1 MRYFE
6 DFQVGERIA
15 LGSTGPLTEEAIIA
29 FAQQYD
35 PQPFHVDPE
44 LAKASSFGGL
54 IASGW
59 HTGSLFMRLL
69 ADNLLAHTIGMGS
82 PGIDE
87 VRWRKPVRPGDTLH
101 GYLTVVECTPSRSRP
116 NMGILRSLCEVVNQ
130 HDDVVMSFVGLHLFG
145 RRPTSS
151 SSSNSTPAPTS

>member
-6 DFQVGERIA
+6 DFKVGEKIA
-15 LGSTGPLTEEAIIA
+15 LGSTEPLTEEAIIT
-29 FAQQYD
+29 FARQYD

-44 LAKASSFGGL
+44 LAKEAPFGGL

-69 ADNLLAHTIGMGS
+69 ADNLLAYTIGMGS

-87 VRWRKPVRPGDTLH
+87 VRWRKPVHPGDTLS
-101 GYLTVVECTPSRSRP
+101 GYLTVLECTPSRSRP
-116 NMGILRSLCEVVNQ
+116 NMGILRTVCEMVNQ
-130 HDDVVMSFVGLHLFG
+130 NEEVVMSFSGLHFFG
-145 RRPTSS
+145 RRPASS
-151 SSSNSTPAPTS
+151 